1 MCGCRSLYKSLMLA
15 LCFLSASTEKRGT
28 MMRVAVSTLP
38 PPPLIPPI
46 GALPAL
52 PLIRR
57 AAFVVPTW
65 PGDFSFTKAL
75 LDSYATQSPLHAD
88 LILVF
93 SFGKDV
99 ETFKRSF
106 GDAALKIPGC
116 VPTVYSGERKLME
129 FDPIFYKKWWTIY
142 SFAKHYDYFL
152 PVDTECRFI
161 RQYSVAKFAM
171 QYFERKR
178 FHCSR
183 SQRITYAISDSMSLF
198 NNSEKIALR
207 PLLRNKTCLVWFNEI
222 PVVETSSALRF
233 IHHVNAFHPTWHKRV
248 FDYLPYANYLA
259 LYEGWQFDDLTPFMN
274 GSVPVFSL
282 GEGGGGNDVVMQR
295 VKPHWAYWFAYENE
309 PHKFGLRVFMTFHH
323 DRPGGIY
330 LKTGRRFYFPP
341 SPNVSTFRPPQEQ
354 IPSSDGFTDFYV
366 TLSQNPGSRIF
377 LGRRSAISL
386 AAT

>member
-1 MCGCRSLYKSLMLA
+1 MRAAGQQANRALHVFLHRVTKFFCGTGCRNCGHDDERLGLNFAAAVTDSPYR
-15 LCFLSASTEKRGT
+15 CIASI
-28 MMRVAVSTLP
+28 A
-38 PPPLIPPI
+38 
-46 GALPAL
+46 
-52 PLIRR
+52 LIRR

-65 PGDFSFTKAL
+65 PRDFSFTKAL

-142 SFAKHYDYFL
+142 SFAKRYDYFL

-222 PVVETSSALRF
+222 PVVEITSG
-233 IHHVNAFHPTWHKRV
+233 FH
-248 FDYLPYANYLA
+248 
-259 LYEGWQFDDLTPFMN
+259 
-274 GSVPVFSL
+274 
-282 GEGGGGNDVVMQR
+282 
-295 VKPHWAYWFAYENE
+295 
-309 PHKFGLRVFMTFHH
+309 
-323 DRPGGIY
+323 
-330 LKTGRRFYFPP
+330 
-341 SPNVSTFRPPQEQ
+341 
-354 IPSSDGFTDFYV
+354 
-366 TLSQNPGSRIF
+366 
-377 LGRRSAISL
+377 
-386 AAT
+386 

>member
-1 MCGCRSLYKSLMLA
+1 MAWHLLAFSLYATLY
-15 LCFLSASTEKRGT
+15 ASTEKCGT
-28 MMRVAVSTLP
+28 MMRVAVSTSP

-46 GALPAL
+46 GALPAM

-65 PGDFSFTKAL
+65 QRDFNFTKAL
-75 LDSYATQSPLHAD
+75 LDSYATHSPLHAD

-93 SFGKDV
+93 SLGRDV

-106 GDAALKIPGC
+106 GAAALKIPGC
-116 VPTVYSGERKLME
+116 VPTVYSGEQKLME

-161 RQYSVAKFAM
+161 RRYSVAEFAE

-183 SQRITYAISDSMSLF
+183 SQRLTYAIRESMSLF
-198 NNSEKIALR
+198 NESEKIALR
-207 PLLRNKTCLVWFNEI
+207 PLLRDNECLVWFNEI

-282 GEGGGGNDVVMQR
+282 GEGGGGNDAVMQR
-295 VKPHWAYWFAYENE
+295 VQPHWAYWFAYEKE
-309 PHKFGLRVFMTFHH
+309 PKFDWRVFMTFHH
-323 DRPGGIY
+323 DRQGGIY
-330 LKTGRRFYFPP
+330 QKTRRRFYFPP
-341 SPNVSTFRPPQEQ
+341 SKQARAKARAPAPTMAFA
-354 IPSSDGFTDFYV
+354 
-366 TLSQNPGSRIF
+366 
-377 LGRRSAISL
+377 SAVV
-386 AAT
+386 